1 MLHDWSKG
9 NDGNGSTIRTLLF
22 DYKKASD
29 LIDHGILVRKLC
41 ALDIAPSVINWIIDF
56 LSARSQ
62 RIKLSEGC
70 VSEWDTVPSG
80 VPQGTKLGPWL
91 FLITINDLTVSHAS
105 IWKYI
110 DDTTTSEVIEKG
122 HHSEAQGIVNEVV
135 NWSLSFTSD
144 CIFPPVVIGEE
155 CIKLVKHAK
164 LLGVNHL
171 W

>member
-1 MLHDWSKG
+1 MGH
-9 NDGNGSTIRTLLF
+9 STFGR
-22 DYKKASD
+22 
-29 LIDHGILVRKLC
+29 
-41 ALDIAPSVINWIIDF
+41 SV
-56 LSARSQ
+56 
-62 RIKLSEGC
+62 
-70 VSEWDTVPSG
+70 
-80 VPQGTKLGPWL
+80 
-91 FLITINDLTVSHAS
+91 LITINDLTVSNAS
-105 IWKYI
+105 IWKYV

-144 CIFPPVVIGEE
+144 CIFSSVVIGEE